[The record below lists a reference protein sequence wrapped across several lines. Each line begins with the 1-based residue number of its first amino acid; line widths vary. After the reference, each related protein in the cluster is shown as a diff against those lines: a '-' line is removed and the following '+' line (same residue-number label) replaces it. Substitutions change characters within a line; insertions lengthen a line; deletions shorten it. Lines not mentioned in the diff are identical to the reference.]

1 MNKRWQEVMAV
12 IKTAI
17 GCALFGLSFNLFLLP
32 NGLNSGGISGLSM
45 VIAKVTGLDMVGTIS
60 MLINLPLFAIGGIKL
75 GRKFF
80 FGSLLGMVLISVFID
95 LLAVLPQPE
104 LEPLIAALY
113 GGALCGL
120 GLGMVFSTGYTTG
133 GSDIVVRLIK
143 RKKPNIQIGVLNI
156 CFDAV
161 IAALTGLAFG
171 DLSRTLYSGVSIFLC
186 GQVVDA
192 VVYRFDYSKVALI
205 ITKRHEEVVQGIA
218 KELHRGATLL
228 HGEGAYLHHD
238 TKVILTA
245 VKRHQVAE
253 MKGIVVDI
261 DPEAFIIVQEAHQ
274 VLGDGFTK
282 YSKDAL

>member
-1 MNKRWQEVMAV
+1 MAV

-17 GCALFGLSFNLFLLP
+17 GCALFGLSFNLFLQP
-32 NGLNSGGISGLSM
+32 NGLNSGGISGLAM
-45 VIAKVTGLDMVGTIS
+45 VIAEVTGLDMVGTIS

-75 GRKFF
+75 GRRFF
-80 FGSLLGMVLISVFID
+80 FGSLFGMVLLSVFID
-95 LLAVLPQPE
+95 VFTFVPMTQ
-104 LEPLIAALY
+104 LEPLVAALY
-113 GGALCGL
+113 GGAICGFGL
-120 GLGMVFSTGYTTG
+120 GLVFSTGYTTG

-143 RKKPNIQIGVLNI
+143 RKKPHMQIGVLSI

-161 IAALTGLAFG
+161 IAALTGIVFK
-171 DLSRTLYSGVSIFLC
+171 DLSKTLYSGVSIFLC
-186 GQVVDA
+186 GQVIDA

-205 ITKRHEEVVQGIA
+205 ITKYHDEVVQSIA
-218 KELHRGATLL
+218 GQLHRGATLL

-253 MKGIVVDI
+253 LKALVVDI
-261 DPEAFIIVQEAHQ
+261 DSDAFIIVQEAHQ
-274 VLGDGFTK
+274 VLGDGFTR

>member
-17 GCALFGLSFNLFLLP
+17 GCALFGLSFNLFLIP

-60 MLINLPLFAIGGIKL
+60 ILINLPLFAIGGIKL

-80 FGSLLGMVLISVFID
+80 FGSLLGMVLVSVSID
-95 LLAVLPQPE
+95 LLAFVPKPE
-104 LEPLIAALY
+104 LDTLIAALY

-120 GLGMVFSTGYTTG
+120 GLGMVFASGYTTG

-143 RKKPNIQIGVLNI
+143 RKKPNMQIGVLNI

-171 DLSRTLYSGVSIFLC
+171 DLSRTLYSGVSIFIC

-205 ITKRHEEVVQGIA
+205 ITKRHEEVVQAIA
-218 KELHRGATLL
+218 KELHRGATFL

-253 MKGIVVDI
+253 MKDIVVNI